1 MSPEQIKGKDV
12 SAKSDIYAL
21 SLILYEIFTGKQAV
35 QADSVPELIGKQTS
49 QNPTNPS
56 DFVKDIDGS

>member
-35 QADSVPELIGKQTS
+35 QADSVPELIEKQTS